1 MSLAIAHALGNTAVV
16 ASDTR
21 FLATDGPLDDDEG
34 DIDLPFKDGLRLSA
48 PSAQRKIR
56 KVPGGWA
63 TGTGWAIVTSHC
75 LEHLETAD
83 YDGAMAAIDSAV
95 ALVWP
100 KIKDSTPPSGAE
112 HSTLLDV
119 RWMDGT
125 FRLRRFRIEDDDVKA
140 SDSEANQ
147 WRGAF
152 PPEYNPDQ
160 AAEMFKAF
168 LGPDREPMTLSL
180 KEWNHFIKSRT
191 EGRAG
196 MGGEPV
202 RARAVQR
209 DLRFLLGVL
218 NWAVLRGDGHGGTLL
233 ERNPLKGLRLPKEKN
248 PQRVVLAKE
257 EYEAL
262 LEVADQ
268 VDWRF
273 KVALVLAHETG
284 HRIGAIRQL
293 RWSDINFDEGVICWR
308 ASTEK
313 SGYEHVTPMSD
324 QARSALKWAQKESP
338 GIGDAP
344 VLPAPAKRDKPISK
358 YLATSWWNRA
368 EVLAGLAPQRW
379 RGWHSL
385 RRRFA
390 SDLMDLPLKL
400 LCTLGGW
407 KSPQTVLECYQHP
420 DQEAMKAALA
430 GRARTVEGRE

>member
-1 MSLAIAHALGNTAVV
+1 MARTKTSQRYAAGEKGRNRVWVFPDPKTGMFQIEYRRNGRREARSLKHRDFEKAKEQA
-16 ASDTR
+16 DK
-21 FLATDGPLDDDEG
+21 LAAN
-34 DIDLPFKDGLRLSA
+34 F
-48 PSAQRKIR
+48 PSAE
-56 KVPGGWA
+56 P
-63 TGTGWAIVTSHC
+63 
-75 LEHLETAD
+75 E
-83 YDGAMAAIDSAV
+83 
-95 ALVWP
+95 P
-100 KIKDSTPPSGAE
+100 
-112 HSTLLDV
+112 
-119 RWMDGT
+119 
-125 FRLRRFRIEDDDVKA
+125 
-140 SDSEANQ
+140 EANHE
-147 WRGAF
+147 
-152 PPEYNPDQ
+152 PEPLTLGKLFDIYGEEVTPRKAATSRRYERA

-218 NWAVLRGDGHGGTLL
+218 NWAVLRGDGHGVTLL

-420 DQEAMKAALA
+420 DQEAMRKALS
-430 GRARTVEGRE
+430 GRRKAFGDRE

>member
-1 MSLAIAHALGNTAVV
+1 MMAHTK
-16 ASDTR
+16 
-21 FLATDGPLDDDEG
+21 
-34 DIDLPFKDGLRLSA
+34 KDRLRYA
-48 PSAQRKIR
+48 AGEKGRNRVWAFPDPKTGIMQVGWRENGRKR
-56 KVPGGWA
+56 QKTLKHRDWDKA
-63 TGTGWAIVTSHC
+63 KKQADKFA
-75 LEHLETAD
+75 AD
-83 YDGAMAAIDSAV
+83 YVVSVAEAEPKPEPLTLGKLFDIYGEEVTPRKAATS
-95 ALVWP
+95 
-100 KIKDSTPPSGAE
+100 
-112 HSTLLDV
+112 
-119 RWMDGT
+119 
-125 FRLRRFRIEDDDVKA
+125 RRYERA
-140 SDSEANQ
+140 
-147 WRGAF
+147 
-152 PPEYNPDQ
+152 

-420 DQEAMKAALA
+420 DQEAMRKALS
-430 GRARTVEGRE
+430 GRRKAIGERE